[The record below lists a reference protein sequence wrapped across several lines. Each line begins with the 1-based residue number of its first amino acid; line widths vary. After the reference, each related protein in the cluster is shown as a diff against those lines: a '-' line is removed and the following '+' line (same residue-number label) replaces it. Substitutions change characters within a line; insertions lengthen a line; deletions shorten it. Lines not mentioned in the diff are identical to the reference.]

1 MNFST
6 VLVIIIGL
14 QFFRK
19 QQRETNIVCD
29 DLFITAHD
37 YAVCFKYIPNNK
49 IGADYE
55 EEIKKELDKLK
66 FTIPNVSLAYNL
78 IDFREAERNL
88 EKCIKNK
95 QDILYY
101 KLNNKKLPEKL
112 SNKG

>member
-1 MNFST
+1 
-6 VLVIIIGL
+6 
-14 QFFRK
+14 
-19 QQRETNIVCD
+19 
-29 DLFITAHD
+29 
-37 YAVCFKYIPNNK
+37 
-49 IGADYE
+49 
-55 EEIKKELDKLK
+55 
-66 FTIPNVSLAYNL
+66 L